1 MSTSF
6 LPTRRDGRPGHR
18 YHGLNVLNPTHLLNA
33 FGALAPIGLAL
44 ILFAETG
51 ILVGIIL
58 PGDSLLFTAG
68 LLSATHRHGDVHL
81 NLGLVLVAAFVGA
94 VIGAQTGFVLGRR
107 AGPRLFNRPDSRFFK
122 QQYVGRTGDY
132 LERYGPA
139 KAVILARFIPVVRTL
154 MNPLVGVA
162 DMDGRVFTAANI
174 AGGFVWT
181 VGIVLAGFFLGKSVP
196 NIDHYILPII
206 AAIVALSLVPVG
218 IEVRRSRRERT
229 EKAARDGREPAVERQ
244 P

>member
-1 MSTSF
+1 MS
-6 LPTRRDGRPGHR
+6 PT
-18 YHGLNVLNPTHLLNA
+18 VLNPTHLLND
-33 FGALAPIGLAL
+33 FGALAPIGLFL

-51 ILVGIIL
+51 ILIGIVL

-81 NLGLVLVAAFVGA
+81 NLSVVILAAFLGA
-94 VIGAQTGFVLGRR
+94 VIGAQTGYVLGHRG
-107 AGPRLFNRPDSRFFK
+107 GPRLFNRPDSRVFK
-122 QQYVGRTGDY
+122 HEYVVRTGDY

-139 KAVILARFIPVVRTL
+139 RAVILARFVPVIRTL

-162 DMDGRVFTAANI
+162 DMDVRVFTVANLI
-174 AGGFVWT
+174 GAFVWT
-181 VGIVLAGFFLGKSVP
+181 VGITVAGFFLGKSIP
-196 NIDHYILPII
+196 NIDHYVLPII

-218 IEVRRSRRERT
+218 IEVRRSHRSRRE
-229 EKAARDGREPAVERQ
+229 KATAADPEPAAPRQ